1 MTVKTLLR
9 TISLLLLGVWLGAAI
24 FFSAAVA
31 PNVFAVLR
39 GAELPN
45 AATLAGSVVTRLLA
59 IINKGGFE
67 IGLFLLVISLFT
79 TRGQKPMRRIAE
91 MLSLAIMAIMTAI
104 GHWVVAARLATL
116 RAAMQLPID
125 QIAPTDARRIEFD
138 SLHRYSVAMLG
149 VAIVA
154 ALIAF
159 VLIASRKSEPPALA
173 DGFRTR
179 D

>member
-1 MTVKTLLR
+1 MRTFLR
-9 TISLLLLGVWLGAAI
+9 TVSLLLLGLWLGAAI

-39 GAELPN
+39 GAELAN
-45 AATLAGSVVTRLLA
+45 ATTLAGSVVTRLLA

-67 IGLFLLVISLFT
+67 ISLFVLVISFFT
-79 TRGQKPMRRIAE
+79 TRGQKLIRRIAE
-91 MLSLAIMAIMTAI
+91 MLSLGIMAIMTAI
-104 GHWVVAARLATL
+104 GHWIVAARMGTL

-125 QIAPTDARRIEFD
+125 QIAPTDPRRIEFD

-159 VLIASRKSEPPALA
+159 LLIAINSVPPASAGGL
-173 DGFRTR
+173 RTQ

>member
-1 MTVKTLLR
+1 MTVRTLLR
-9 TISLLLLGVWLGAAI
+9 TVSLLLLGLWLGAAI

-39 GAELPN
+39 GAELAN
-45 AATLAGSVVTRLLA
+45 ASTLAGSVVTRLLA

-67 IGLFLLVISLFT
+67 IGLFVLVISFFT
-79 TRGQKPMRRIAE
+79 TRGKKSIGRIAE

-104 GHWVVAARLATL
+104 GHWVVAARMGAL

-154 ALIAF
+154 GLVAF
-159 VLIASRKSEPPALA
+159 VVIANRKSVPPASAGGLRA
-173 DGFRTR
+173 QD
-179 D
+179 

>member
-1 MTVKTLLR
+1 VTVRTFLR
-9 TISLLLLGVWLGAAI
+9 TVSLLLLGLWLGAAI

-45 AATLAGSVVTRLLA
+45 AASLAGSVVTRLLA

-67 IGLFLLVISLFT
+67 IGLFLLVISFFT
-79 TRGQKPMRRIAE
+79 TRGQKSIRRIAE

-104 GHWVVAARLATL
+104 GHWVIAARMATL
-116 RAAMQLPID
+116 RAALQLSID
-125 QIAPTDARRIEFD
+125 QFAPDPRRIEFD

-159 VLIASRKSEPPALA
+159 VLIASRKSEPPAVA
-173 DGFRTR
+173 GGDPE

>member
-1 MTVKTLLR
+1 MRTLIRTV
-9 TISLLLLGVWLGAAI
+9 SLLLLGVWLGAAI

-31 PNVFAVLR
+31 PSVFAVLR
-39 GAELPN
+39 GAELAN

-67 IGLFLLVISLFT
+67 IGLLLLVISFFT
-79 TRGQKPMRRIAE
+79 TRGQRSLGRIAE
-91 MLSLAIMAIMTAI
+91 MCSLAIMAIMTAI

-159 VLIASRKSEPPALA
+159 I
-173 DGFRTR
+173 FRSLPDKR
-179 D
+179 G

>member
-1 MTVKTLLR
+1 MTVRTVLR
-9 TISLLLLGVWLGAAI
+9 TVSLLLLGVWLGAAI

-67 IGLFLLVISLFT
+67 IGLFLLVISFFM
-79 TRGQKPMRRIAE
+79 TRGQKPVRRIAE
-91 MLSLAIMAIMTAI
+91 MLSLAIMAIMTAV
-104 GHWVVAARLATL
+104 GHWVVAARMATL
-116 RAAMQLPID
+116 RAALQSSID
-125 QIAPTDARRIEFD
+125 QFTPDPRRIEFD

-159 VLIASRKSEPPALA
+159 VLIANRKSEPPAIA
-173 DGFRTR
+173 AV
-179 D
+179 

>member
-1 MTVKTLLR
+1 MTVKTFLK
-9 TISLLLLGVWLGAAI
+9 TISLLLLGLWLGAAI

-45 AATLAGSVVTRLLA
+45 ATTLAGSVVTRLLA

-67 IGLFLLVISLFT
+67 IGLFVLVISFFL
-79 TRGQKPMRRIAE
+79 TRGQRPLRRFAE
-91 MLSLAIMAIMTAI
+91 MLSLAIMAIMTAL
-104 GHWVVAARLATL
+104 GHWVVAARMATL

-138 SLHRYSVAMLG
+138 SLHRYSVAMLS
-149 VAIVA
+149 VAMVA

-159 VLIASRKSEPPALA
+159 I
-173 DGFRTR
+173 FRSLPDKR
-179 D
+179 R

>member
-1 MTVKTLLR
+1 VSTFLR
-9 TISLLLLGVWLGAAI
+9 TVSLLLLGLWLGAAI

-45 AATLAGSVVTRLLA
+45 TSTLAGSIVTRLLA

-67 IGLFLLVISLFT
+67 IGLFVLVISFFM
-79 TRGQKPMRRIAE
+79 TRGQKSISRIAE

-125 QIAPTDARRIEFD
+125 QIAPADPRRIEFD
-138 SLHRYSVAMLG
+138 SLHRYSVVMLG

-159 VLIASRKSEPPALA
+159 VLRASRNDRSKDS
-173 DGFRTR
+173 
-179 D
+179 

>member
-1 MTVKTLLR
+1 MRTFLR
-9 TISLLLLGVWLGAAI
+9 TISLLLLGLWLGAAI

-31 PNVFAVLR
+31 PSVFAVLR

-45 AATLAGSVVTRLLA
+45 AATLAGSVVNRLLA

-67 IGLFLLVISLFT
+67 IGLLLLVASFFA
-79 TRGQKPMRRIAE
+79 TRGQKPVRRIAE

-104 GHWVVAARLATL
+104 GHWVVGARLAAL

-125 QIAPTDARRIEFD
+125 QIAATDARRIEFD

-154 ALIAF
+154 AIIAF
-159 VLIASRKSEPPALA
+159 VLMASRNGRSQR
-173 DGFRTR
+173 F
-179 D
+179 

>member
-1 MTVKTLLR
+1 MRTFLR

-67 IGLFLLVISLFT
+67 IGLFGLVVSFFM
-79 TRGQKPMRRIAE
+79 TRGQKPIRRIAE

-104 GHWVVAARLATL
+104 GHWVIAARMATL

-125 QIAPTDARRIEFD
+125 QIAPTDSRRAEFD
-138 SLHRYSVAMLG
+138 TLHRYSLAMLG
-149 VAIVA
+149 VAIIA

-159 VLIASRKSEPPALA
+159 LLIASSTRKSSKVV
-173 DGFRTR
+173 
-179 D
+179 